1 MRVVVLDGPGP
12 PEALVIRDIPVP
24 EPAPGWVLIRVRAF
38 GLNRSELHMRLG
50 LAEGVTFPRV
60 PGIEAVGVVA
70 ECPGGEFTPG
80 QQVAA
85 LMGGMGRVFDGGY
98 AEYTCVPVSQVVPSY
113 TAVELLADGYQVGFV
128 ADAVGD
134 TSAQEYDIALRR
146 LTQPGA
152 VPYTTRAIMNEW
164 WRGDFKS
171 ESAGIAL
178 ELYGKYFAEI
188 EAVTGRP
195 AMFRAREGTT

>member
-1 MRVVVLDGPGP
+1 VQATGRNRIVVG
-12 PEALVIRDIPVP
+12 ALYTQTC
-24 EPAPGWVLIRVRAF
+24 L
-38 GLNRSELHMRLG
+38 S
-50 LAEGVTFPRV
+50 
-60 PGIEAVGVVA
+60 
-70 ECPGGEFTPG
+70 
-80 QQVAA
+80 
-85 LMGGMGRVFDGGY
+85 Y
-98 AEYTCVPVSQVVPSY
+98 A
-113 TAVELLADGYQVGFV
+113 AVELLADGYQVGFV

-146 LTQPGA
+146 LTQAGA

-171 ESAGIAL
+171 ESAGIAF

-195 AMFRAREGTT
+195 AMFRAREGGTTG